1 MEELREEVDA
11 HWAKMKAIRLQQADR
26 NESVMDSDFWR
37 PVVMGF
43 VGGSFIGT
51 AVGLSEPASGAV
63 LGLPL
68 EVVRDAGSSLLAPA
82 FAVFCESQPS
92 SWSMPGR
99 LRRRLGTQGCRGTWS
114 TAARPRR
121 LPAPG
126 ETGCCATGAPTAAL
140 GAPTMRRTRGG
151 ASQAPPPIA
160 FVSACRFFGVYQ
172 VTGTALDKFGILSEW
187 SWENAAVSAAVAALP
202 FLRNAASRANLPVFA
217 LLVAMERWDKYK
229 VVQRMREE
237 GIKVDT
243 STGALERV

>member
-1 MEELREEVDA
+1 MSDTSSRDEASMEELREEVDA

-51 AVGLSEPASGAV
+51 AVGLTEFLVNARKIAQKVGNAGVPRHLVNSCASKA
-63 LGLPL
+63 
-68 EVVRDAGSSLLAPA
+68 LA
-82 FAVFCESQPS
+82 CS
-92 SWSMPGR
+92 G
-99 LRRRLGTQGCRGTWS
+99 
-114 TAARPRR
+114 
-121 LPAPG
+121 
-126 ETGCCATGAPTAAL
+126 
-140 GAPTMRRTRGG
+140 
-151 ASQAPPPIA
+151 
-160 FVSACRFFGVYQ
+160 FFGVYQ